1 MCKISNIFSKIYLML
16 NNKGATIVLKLS
28 VFVNWTGETIASLII
43 SNQFPWCNNLLLY
56 VLGKKYGPLDV
67 LACVLMSI
75 GLTFFIL
82 ADSKTQP
89 SFNYLG
95 TFVVYVERFFFFRFR
110 YFKKQRLL
118 IDFYFG
124 LVWRESNWYSS

>member
-1 MCKISNIFSKIYLML
+1 MY
-16 NNKGATIVLKLS
+16 
-28 VFVNWTGETIASLII
+28 
-43 SNQFPWCNNLLLY
+43 LLLY

-124 LVWRESNWYSS
+124 LVWRESN